1 MTTKG
6 KVLVLVS
13 SGRGL
18 PLKDG
23 KVYNGAGYYLNELT
37 VPVRALMKEGYEITF
52 ANPKGNTPQVDV
64 HSEVADFF
72 GGDAAKLQDYMLFRD
87 GLTGLRDPT
96 RIADVIASGLDQYD
110 AVFVP
115 GGHGPMIDLLD
126 DPDAGTVMRHFHET
140 SKPTAVLCHGPISL
154 LSALPNSKE
163 VVAALAAGDAAGAH
177 AKAQGWIYS
186 GYKMT
191 IFSTAEEQQREPLE
205 IGGKVLFY
213 PDFALRTA
221 GGDVSVLAPWTS
233 YVLQDRELIS
243 GQNPFSDQAL
253 LNLLLPALNERK
265 RSGCQRHR
273 TKAQKV
279 RGVRAV
285 AGASRLRSSIVTA
298 LLLDGG
304 REMDWK
310 RLVQFALLGSS
321 DLEQYAIL
329 LVRVS
334 IGLFFAISGANKLFV
349 AGGTKPVYETLV
361 KAKVPFPRQ
370 TAYFVA
376 GVEFVCG
383 SLLAVGFLSSAACVA
398 LLIDMTVATLTSAV
412 STLPKGLSPLN
423 WLDDFLYLPEVLYVL
438 FFLWLICSGP
448 GKFSVDYWL
457 AGKLLS

>member
-1 MTTKG
+1 VPLIRATQETEFDLKKENKMATKG

-13 SGRGL
+13 SGHGL

-23 KVYNGAGYYLNELT
+23 GCYKGAGYYLNELT
-37 VPVRALMKEGYEITF
+37 VPVRALMKEGCVITF
-52 ANPKGNTPQVDV
+52 ANPKGNAPQVDV

-87 GLTGLRDPT
+87 GLTGLREPT
-96 RIADVIASGLDQYD
+96 RISDVIASGLDQYD

-163 VVAALAAGDAAGAH
+163 VVAGLAAGDAAGAREK
-177 AKAQGWIYS
+177 AKGWIYA

-243 GQNPFSDQAL
+243 GQNPFSDEAL
-253 LNLLLPALNERK
+253 LKLLLPAL
-265 RSGCQRHR
+265 
-273 TKAQKV
+273 
-279 RGVRAV
+279 
-285 AGASRLRSSIVTA
+285 
-298 LLLDGG
+298 DG
-304 REMDWK
+304 K
-310 RLVQFALLGSS
+310 KKSV
-321 DLEQYAIL
+321 
-329 LVRVS
+329 
-334 IGLFFAISGANKLFV
+334 
-349 AGGTKPVYETLV
+349 
-361 KAKVPFPRQ
+361 
-370 TAYFVA
+370 
-376 GVEFVCG
+376 
-383 SLLAVGFLSSAACVA
+383 SAA
-398 LLIDMTVATLTSAV
+398 
-412 STLPKGLSPLN
+412 
-423 WLDDFLYLPEVLYVL
+423 
-438 FFLWLICSGP
+438 
-448 GKFSVDYWL
+448 
-457 AGKLLS
+457 